1 MFETLGITLVE
12 FQNWIL
18 VFIRISI
25 LFVTLPLFSNEA
37 FDPRVKVF
45 FSFFLSLICFKLIP
59 YDKSLPIEFVA
70 FIFLMIKESVV
81 ALCIGSFTAILFES
95 FRFAGN
101 QVGHMMGINMAEMI
115 DPLYDEQSEAISEL
129 FNIVAVLMILAI
141 NGHHFFIK
149 VIVDSFFIIP
159 INGLKLPVELL
170 PKFIFILQKIVESG
184 IRIAAPVMILLL
196 LIKVMIGILNRMVQE
211 ADIFS
216 IMLVLEILLGFYLLQ
231 FFWPYY
237 ASVVNELYQIYK
249 QNILSFMKM
258 MS

>member
-1 MFETLGITLVE
+1 
-12 FQNWIL
+12 
-18 VFIRISI
+18 
-25 LFVTLPLFSNEA
+25 
-37 FDPRVKVF
+37 
-45 FSFFLSLICFKLIP
+45 
-59 YDKSLPIEFVA
+59 
-70 FIFLMIKESVV
+70 MIKESVV

-170 PKFIFILQKIVESG
+170 PKFMFILQKIVESG